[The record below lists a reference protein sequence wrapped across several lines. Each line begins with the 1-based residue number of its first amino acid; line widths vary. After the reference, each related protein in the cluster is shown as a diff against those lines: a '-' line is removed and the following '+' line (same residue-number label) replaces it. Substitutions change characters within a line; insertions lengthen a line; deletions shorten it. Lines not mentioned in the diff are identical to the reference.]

1 MELIKDLTLMESQRR
16 ADLEVGYAIDAIND
30 VYNEWKKRQRR
41 RNAANI
47 VTTSINKLTTID
59 PATVDHVHDAAKTKM
74 AVVIMRCMDIPPWM
88 DVENKRI
95 TYRRLFPIINKL
107 QRISPNTGTGGSLS
121 DVITTRLSAA
131 ISHAAEDPKEQNV
144 FVAYEPQINRKYMRY
159 IFGDEQPEHVAKM
172 QTLSL
177 PEDFDTLINII
188 KINHRKACE
197 KYNGKKE
204 EPHNG

>member
-16 ADLEVGYAIDAIND
+16 ADLEVGYAIDAVND
-30 VYNEWKKRQRR
+30 IYNEWKKRGRR

-59 PATVDHVHDAAKTKM
+59 PATVDQVHDTARTKM
-74 AVVIMRCMDIPPWM
+74 AVVIMRCLDIPPWM

-95 TYRRLFPIINKL
+95 AYRRLFPIIDKL
-107 QRISPNTGTGGSLS
+107 QRVSPNTGTGGSLS

-131 ISHAAEDPKEQNV
+131 VCSAVEDPKESNI
-144 FVAYEPQINRKYMRY
+144 FVAYEPSISRKYMRHL
-159 IFGDEQPEHVAKM
+159 FGDEQPEHVVKM

-177 PEDFDTLINII
+177 PKDFDTLINII
-188 KINHRKACE
+188 KINHGKACE

-204 EPHNG
+204 E